1 MMNHEMMNAFDTT
14 NLTDLFDTYE
24 TLQGQSQNDAGDMTR
39 IANRIGENSSFMYKL
54 LMYYF
59 CQMLNII
66 G

>member
-1 MMNHEMMNAFDTT
+1 MMNAFDTT

-24 TLQGQSQNDAGDMTR
+24 TFQSQSQNDAEDMTR
-39 IANRIGENSSFMYKL
+39 IANRIGENSSFINKL
-54 LMYYF
+54 LMYTGLYF